1 MFSTVV
7 RTRVRACGALA
18 LAAAAWTAAVAPSAA
33 AGPAT
38 IGPGPWQ
45 GPTQLIRE
53 TGAQFSTVATTLAA
67 DGGGLVVF
75 ASRRPE
81 LAIRA
86 VDVTPAGAIGAPVV
100 LSQPRDHAAA
110 PLAGMADDGEAVV
123 AWRTGR
129 GAQGVSACLRAAA
142 GGPCVVQRISSP
154 GRRAVLQ
161 SLAVG
166 SDGAAVAGWLQ
177 RTRDG
182 WRAAVAER
190 PAGQPFGRPRLVGP
204 PRATAAIVA
213 LGPGS
218 RALAIGRA
226 KGRRGAEVRVAT
238 WLRGEP
244 PPSATLAISPAS
256 HVAAAPQIA
265 IDGDDSAVVAWQR
278 VHRSNAF
285 AIAHARVRDCHDGG
299 CERDRDRLARFGAQ
313 RRLGPRLV
321 RRGPQASTGGLVV
334 SASSDRL
341 VLGWIHLPG
350 DDDAPTEIR
359 VAQWSRG
366 VLTTA
371 VRVSDARYSGFDP
384 QLRVAGGRTVAI
396 YREYGRPG
404 VRDGLVAGAIADG
417 GALSF
422 GALAGLSD
430 PALIQQSPN
439 QPRLALASSGAA
451 LSAFTNYGAGGSGA
465 GEVAI
470 SRLPPP

>member
-1 MFSTVV
+1 M
-7 RTRVRACGALA
+7 LA
-18 LAAAAWTAAVAPSAA
+18 TTAWAAAAAPSAA

-38 IGPGPWQ
+38 IGPGPWR

-53 TGAQFSTVATTLAA
+53 RGAQFSTVATAIAA
-67 DGGGLVVF
+67 DGRGLVVF

-86 VDVTPAGAIGAPVV
+86 IDVAPGGAIGAPVV
-100 LSQPRDHAAA
+100 LSEPGDHAAA
-110 PLAGMADDGEAVV
+110 PHAGMGADGEAVV

-129 GAQGVSACLRAAA
+129 GGQGVSVCIRAAA
-142 GGPCVVQRISSP
+142 GGTCVVQRISPP

-166 SDGAAVAGWLQ
+166 NDGAAIVGWLQ
-177 RTRDG
+177 RTRKG

-190 PAGQPFGRPRLVGP
+190 LAGQPFGPPRLVGP
-204 PRATAAIVA
+204 PRATAAVVA
-213 LGPGS
+213 LGPAS
-218 RALAIGRA
+218 RGLAIGRA
-226 KGRRGAEVRVAT
+226 NGRRGAEVRVAT

-244 PPSATLAISPAS
+244 APGATLAISPAG
-256 HVAAAPQIA
+256 HVAAAPQLA
-265 IDGDDSAVVAWQR
+265 IDGDDSALIAWER

-299 CERDRDRLARFGAQ
+299 CLRDRDRLGDFGAP

-334 SASSDRL
+334 SASADRL
-341 VLGWIHLPG
+341 VLGWIHLSG

-366 VLTTA
+366 ARTAA

-384 QLRVAGGRTVAI
+384 QLRAAGGRTVVI

-404 VRDGLVAGAIADG
+404 VRDGLVTGAIADG

-430 PALIQQSPN
+430 PALIQQSSN

-451 LSAFTNYGAGGSGA
+451 LSAFTNYGADGSGS